1 MLKRLMKE
9 VAELQR
15 GDLSGIGIHIWT
27 NEADIRHLK
36 AMLIG
41 PEGTPYAYCP
51 LLFDIRVPSDY
62 PLVPP
67 HVTILTSDGVTRFH
81 PNLYTQGKVCL
92 SILGTFPGPSWVSTM
107 KIETILKS
115 IYSLLTEN
123 PITNE
128 PGWENY
134 TPNDPGAKGFA
145 EWVQYKLL
153 LHTCA
158 EYAKWKV
165 GGGRPLADQ
174 CLWAP
179 FSDVIETHWQSS
191 WLALKAFVA
200 KRRQVTQTY
209 TSLPYGMAGKAD
221 WNVLVAKIETLEGRA
236 LE

>member
-1 MLKRLMKE
+1 MKE
-9 VAELQR
+9 VAELQK
-15 GDLSGIGIHIWT
+15 GDLSGIGIHVWVNDT
-27 NEADIRHLK
+27 NVRHMK

-41 PEGTPYAYCP
+41 PEETPYAHCP
-51 LLFDIRVPSDY
+51 LVFDIHIPTDY

-81 PNLYTQGKVCL
+81 PNLYTGGKVCL

-107 KIETILKS
+107 NVETILKS

-134 TPNDPGAKGFA
+134 SLQNPSAKGFA
-145 EWVQYKLL
+145 EWVKYRLL

-158 EYAKWKV
+158 EYAKWKAS
-165 GGGRPLADQ
+165 GGRSLPDQ

-179 FSDVIETHWQSS
+179 FSDVIETHWQRS
-191 WLALKAFVA
+191 WVALKRIVVT
-200 KRRQVTQTY
+200 RRHETPVSY
-209 TSLPYGMAGKAD
+209 KSLPYGMAGTAD
-221 WNVLVAKIETLEGRA
+221 WANLAAKIEALDGRPLE
-236 LE
+236 